1 MKNAQDS
8 LNYSLGLQIGK
19 SFNATL
25 TEVDY
30 TMFVRGMK
38 DSKDPDRIA
47 LTDEQIADIMNVYQQ
62 NAQARM
68 LKKHEEDAK
77 KNKEDQEK
85 FFAKNIKNKGII
97 ALNGIQY
104 KVLEEGKGSIP
115 TTKDNF
121 ELGFVGKTID
131 GKVFWDS
138 NDMGEPLIVTLD
150 DVLPGWKV
158 ALEHMKEGAKWEIY
172 LPDSLAFGE
181 YGAGE
186 VGPNQAVVFELFLK
200 EIKKK

>member
-1 MKNAQDS
+1 MKKTLFIVFVIAILTVTLGCNKSLGKVSLKNAQDS

-85 FFAKNIKNKGII
+85 FFAKNIKNNGII

-104 KVLEEGKGSIP
+104 K
-115 TTKDNF
+115 
-121 ELGFVGKTID
+121 
-131 GKVFWDS
+131 
-138 NDMGEPLIVTLD
+138 
-150 DVLPGWKV
+150 
-158 ALEHMKEGAKWEIY
+158 
-172 LPDSLAFGE
+172 
-181 YGAGE
+181 
-186 VGPNQAVVFELFLK
+186 FL
-200 EIKKK
+200 